1 MRVVASKKPVWITVA
16 SVLLFHV
23 LLLSVQ
29 VNHRFNTS
37 FVRVWLL
44 DSIAPLEKLVD
55 MTVNGVGNVW
65 HGYFGLV
72 GVRGENVRL
81 RAENDALKM
90 QLARQNEEV
99 LEAGR
104 LRKLLDLQ
112 SSGIGKTVVAR
123 VIGRDAA
130 PSRSHQT
137 VTIDKGQIHGIQP
150 DATVMTPEGVVG
162 RVIFAANFFST
173 VQLVIDSQ
181 SAVAVMVSSS
191 RRQAIV
197 KGTGSSELELDY
209 IDDDNDIKQGDELV
223 TSGMDRVHPKGLK
236 LGVISSVGPRKGL
249 FKMIRI
255 QPAADLGRLEEVICL
270 VERPP
275 APTGPQELAP
285 AASNSN

>member
-29 VNHRFNTS
+29 VNHRFNTG
-37 FVRVWLL
+37 FMRVWLL
-44 DSIAPLEKLVD
+44 DSIAPVEKLVD
-55 MTVNGVGNVW
+55 LAVNGVGNIW
-65 HGYFGLV
+65 HGYFALV

-81 RAENDALKM
+81 HAENDALKM
-90 QLARQNEEV
+90 QLGRQSEEV
-99 LEAGR
+99 LEAAR

-112 SSGIGKTVVAR
+112 SAGMGKTVVAR
-123 VIGRDAA
+123 VIGRDAD
-130 PSRSHQT
+130 PSQSHQT
-137 VTIDKGQIHGIQP
+137 VTIDKGQIHGIQQ
-150 DATVMTPEGVVG
+150 DSAVMTAEGVVG

-181 SAVAVMVSSS
+181 SAVGVMVRSS

-197 KGTGSSELELDY
+197 KGTGARELEVDY

-236 LGVISSVGPRKGL
+236 LGVVSSIGPRKGL
-249 FKMIRI
+249 FKVIKI
-255 QPAADLGRLEEVICL
+255 QPAADLGRLEEVVCL

-275 APTGPQELAP
+275 AITGPQELAP